1 MLDPY
6 AFVFAGPNG
15 SGKTSLVNE
24 VKENGLQTA
33 EGLCPLPELFINPD
47 QVAKDLQGQ
56 FPDQNAR
63 DEAAAST
70 AGRMRVDAIKSR
82 QTFAF
87 ETVMSHPSRINELLL
102 LMEQGYRVL
111 LTFITTDDPAK
122 NVERVTLRYQT
133 GTTTGHFVPPDKVRE
148 RYERTLALLPR
159 AAEIADAVFVYDN
172 SVDFEKPRLQAVLE
186 KDVQFSIAPNA
197 KDWVLKRLVK
207 PLQQR
212 EQEFNEMLD
221 LMDQAGLPLAE
232 TDELRG
238 IYQGVVVLHSQYYLV
253 QLSEA
258 TQQAVIH
265 DRLLLDTAQKK
276 PDGIPPSYMK
286 NERLRIGYSLENAPY
301 VERLRRRLSLVKKG

>member
-6 AFVFAGPNG
+6 VFVFAGPNG

-24 VKENGLQTA
+24 VKANGLQTA
-33 EGLCPLPELFINPD
+33 GGLCPLPELFINPD

-70 AGRMRVDAIKSR
+70 AVRMRVDAIKSR

-102 LMEQGYRVL
+102 LKEQGYRVL

-148 RYERTLALLPR
+148 RYERTLTLLPR

-186 KDVQFSIAPNA
+186 KDVQFSIAPHA

-221 LMDQAGLPLAE
+221 LLDQAGLTLAE

-238 IYQGVVVLHSQYYLV
+238 IYQGVVVLYSQYYLV

-265 DRLLLDTAQKK
+265 DRLLLDTAQEK

-286 NERLRIGYSLENAPY
+286 NERLRIGYSLENAPS